1 MYSNTF
7 GISSVDTYLSIAS
20 DLKINIALCGAHG
33 RAKTS
38 VIEQYC
44 KNNGYDLEIIIL
56 SRMTPE
62 DMIGL
67 PTTGKLNGENVT
79 KFSSPDWLVHAC
91 DGKSKVLILFDE
103 FNNAE
108 LDTQASIL
116 DLIESRR
123 ANGMTLND
131 DCQIV
136 MAYNPVSIAPHAH
149 NFAKATRDRIC
160 VIPIT
165 DSASYKGYKKY
176 YENNGMDY
184 LVSVIESIDG
194 IVNSYDDE
202 VTKEA
207 YNNAEF
213 TFRSLEKSYNI
224 VRYCYDNDISIE
236 YADTMVCGYAGKIG
250 SAFTKAVFE
259 QLRGSGRISEIKK
272 IIKEKGVDY
281 LMDNAS
287 EIGIAGKSNNWSFDD
302 NVFIVNTVR
311 EVLNDIDFDKFLRK
325 YFTKEFVSRYEQ
337 ISSEPF

>member
-7 GISSVDTYLSIAS
+7 GIGSVDTYLSIAAN
-20 DLKINIALCGAHG
+20 LKINIALCGAHG

-44 KNNGYDLEIIIL
+44 KENGYDLEIIIL

-67 PTTGKLNGENVT
+67 PTTGKLNGEKVT

-91 DGKSKVLILFDE
+91 DGKSKVLIFFDE

-136 MAYNPVSIAPHAH
+136 MAYNPMSIAPHAR

-165 DSASYKGYKKY
+165 DNASLKSYRKY
-176 YENNGMDY
+176 YENNDMAG
-184 LVSVIESIDG
+184 LVDVIDSIDG
-194 IVNSYDDE
+194 LVNNYDDE
-202 VTKEA
+202 VTEEA
-207 YNNAEF
+207 YDNAEF

-224 VRYCYDNDISIE
+224 VKYCYDNDISIE

-250 SAFTKAVFE
+250 SAFTNAAFC
-259 QLRGSGRISEIKK
+259 QLKDSGRLQKVKK
-272 IIKEKGVDY
+272 IIKEHGIDY
-281 LMDNAS
+281 FMANANK
-287 EIGIAGKSNNWSFDD
+287 IGIVGKSSEWSFDD
-302 NVFIVNTVR
+302 NVLVVNCVR
-311 EVLNDIDFDKFLRK
+311 QALNDIDFDKFLRK
-325 YFTKEFVSRYEQ
+325 YFTKEFVSKYEQ
-337 ISSEPF
+337 LSD